1 MAKDTNKDGNGVKAA
16 VGIGTAGTGGT
27 IVVKTLKTK
36 KISPKE
42 KVVEII
48 EKEVTK
54 APGKKPG
61 EYIYRNA
68 VRKNAI
74 RKNAGRWGRGAAGS
88 NGITWFA
95 SKLASETE
103 NNNNNDSSMEIRRKV
118 FSRLQDEKGGE
129 RLYST
134 NEFELSYSEEGE
146 KTFSVVDKGKEVV
159 HTVGEK
165 AGKGLV
171 WIKTKTGQWVKV
183 AEKSL
188 KELSGK
194 VAEGTKKATD
204 AVVSGAKEGAG
215 KVAEG
220 AKNVSGKVAAG
231 AKAGAKWVAAHPYK
245 TGAIGL
251 GAAAV
256 GTGAVLGA
264 KQLKKNKENK

>member
-1 MAKDTNKDGNGVKAA
+1 
-16 VGIGTAGTGGT
+16 
-27 IVVKTLKTK
+27 
-36 KISPKE
+36 
-42 KVVEII
+42 
-48 EKEVTK
+48 
-54 APGKKPG
+54 
-61 EYIYRNA
+61 
-68 VRKNAI
+68 
-74 RKNAGRWGRGAAGS
+74 
-88 NGITWFA
+88 
-95 SKLASETE
+95 
-103 NNNNNDSSMEIRRKV
+103 MEIRRKV
-118 FSRLQDEKGGE
+118 FSLLQDENGE
-129 RLYST
+129 ERYYST

-215 KVAEG
+215 KVSEG
-220 AKNVSGKVAAG
+220 AKNVFGKVAAG